1 MSISSSIVAKRKS
14 TVSSVGKG
22 SKTSMAAKPIKPMHE
37 VYTSPKNKAKFSFP
51 MGLASAKDLELTIKK
66 EKD

>member
-1 MSISSSIVAKRKS
+1 MSISSSIAAKRKS
-14 TVSSVGKG
+14 TISSVGKG
-22 SKTSMAAKPIKPMHE
+22 SKTSKAAKPIKPMHE
-37 VYTSPKNKAKFSFP
+37 VFTSPKNKAKFSFP